1 MEDVVSANAG
11 FTLWLYMGIPRFGS
25 SWTESGDVRL
35 GSLAA
40 VVADDLVDL
49 DNDVLWD
56 FGLYRI
62 AVNHLGEGYAL
73 FIILSDRHLAE
84 HLVFAGDDD
93 ADEITR
99 YVFLPCAQFF

>member
-1 MEDVVSANAG
+1 M
-11 FTLWLYMGIPRFGS
+11 
-25 SWTESGDVRL
+25 
-35 GSLAA
+35 AA
-40 VVADDLVDL
+40 VVADDFVDL
-49 DNDVLWD
+49 YDDVFGD

-62 AVNHLGEGYAL
+62 AIDHLGEGYAL